1 VVADDIYTSFCY
13 SEPFLPVL
21 TLPGMKE
28 RTVAINSFSKNFVM
42 TGFRVGN
49 IVAPEPIARAVK
61 SINDSVVYSAPAPS
75 QRAALHALRRRKE
88 LAAQIVPE
96 FSARMAYGAQRI
108 RELPGFTL
116 SPAGGGIYLFPGVGP
131 TGLTS
136 AEACERILEE
146 AHVLMLPGSAFGDA
160 GEGYLRIACTVGL
173 DKMEEAFGRMAQMPM
188 LQGR

>member
-1 VVADDIYTSFCY
+1 MAGRELGSWGEERAAQYLTPRTKALVINTPNNPTGVCYSRPTLEAVARFARKNDLLVVADDIYTSFCY

-75 QRAALHALRRRKE
+75 QRAALHVLRFCK
-88 LAAQIVPE
+88 
-96 FSARMAYGAQRI
+96 
-108 RELPGFTL
+108 
-116 SPAGGGIYLFPGVGP
+116 
-131 TGLTS
+131 
-136 AEACERILEE
+136 
-146 AHVLMLPGSAFGDA
+146 
-160 GEGYLRIACTVGL
+160 
-173 DKMEEAFGRMAQMPM
+173 
-188 LQGR
+188 

>member
-1 VVADDIYTSFCY
+1 MAH
-13 SEPFLPVL
+13 
-21 TLPGMKE
+21 
-28 RTVAINSFSKNFVM
+28 
-42 TGFRVGN
+42 
-49 IVAPEPIARAVK
+49 
-61 SINDSVVYSAPAPS
+61 SAS
-75 QRAALHALRRRKE
+75 GSCRGSR
-88 LAAQIVPE
+88 
-96 FSARMAYGAQRI
+96 SARR
-108 RELPGFTL
+108 
-116 SPAGGGIYLFPGVGP
+116 GGGIYLFPGVGP

>member
-1 VVADDIYTSFCY
+1 
-13 SEPFLPVL
+13 
-21 TLPGMKE
+21 
-28 RTVAINSFSKNFVM
+28 
-42 TGFRVGN
+42 
-49 IVAPEPIARAVK
+49 
-61 SINDSVVYSAPAPS
+61 
-75 QRAALHALRRRKE
+75 
-88 LAAQIVPE
+88 
-96 FSARMAYGAQRI
+96 MAYGAQRI